1 MNQQKSLAYPAYLLA
16 AALFLLPLAEIL
28 ATSWP
33 LRFGTVSWR
42 FGAAGLVSSAV
53 LMQMLG
59 ALIAVAVAGGVLA
72 FVIMA
77 LLFDQRVMQRVLLV
91 LCGMAALVLV
101 GMAALFLLDA
111 LQMRGQVRPQLVRA
125 FDVATLLALTKQ
137 GVAFLGAL
145 GLGFALWR
153 SLRAGARHAVRLG
166 RDAKGT
172 LPLIVSASAR
182 AAEQQHAAS
191 TASGPVPPPA
201 P

>member
-59 ALIAVAVAGGVLA
+59 ALIAVAVAV
-72 FVIMA
+72 
-77 LLFDQRVMQRVLLV
+77 LFDQRVMQRVLLV

-172 LPLIVSASAR
+172 TPLIVSASAR